1 MPTFHTQDLLTA
13 LAKDVQETIQTA
25 TQLRA
30 LPDTMLNKQPVP
42 GKWSIAQVLEHLNS
56 YNRYYLPEMEK
67 AISEKGSLPFDPVF
81 KAGLF
86 GNYFTN
92 MMQPKEGGKIA
103 NKMQA
108 PKDHRPADIL
118 NTKLVIEEFLNGQQQ
133 LLSLLSKATQ
143 TDMGKVKV
151 PISISRFIK
160 LKLGDTYRFLIA
172 HQLRHFIQ
180 VSNTL
185 AAIDDGHTLIAI
197 PA

>member
-1 MPTFHTQDLLTA
+1 MPTFHTKDLLAA
-13 LAKDVQETIQTA
+13 LANDVNETLQTA
-25 TQLRA
+25 GQLRQ
-30 LPDTMLNKQPVP
+30 LPATLLNKQPAP

-56 YNRYYLPEMEK
+56 YNRYYLPEMKKALKEK
-67 AISEKGSLPFDPVF
+67 NLPFNPMF

-118 NTKLVIEEFLNGQQQ
+118 DVDKVMNEFAAGQQQ
-133 LLSLLSKATQ
+133 LLSLLNAAGQK
-143 TDMGKVKV
+143 DIGKIKV

-160 LKLGDTYRFLIA
+160 LKLGDTFRFLIA
-172 HQLRHFIQ
+172 HQLRHFVQ
-180 VSNTL
+180 VGNTL
-185 AAIDDGHTLIAI
+185 SAVDEGGQVIAI